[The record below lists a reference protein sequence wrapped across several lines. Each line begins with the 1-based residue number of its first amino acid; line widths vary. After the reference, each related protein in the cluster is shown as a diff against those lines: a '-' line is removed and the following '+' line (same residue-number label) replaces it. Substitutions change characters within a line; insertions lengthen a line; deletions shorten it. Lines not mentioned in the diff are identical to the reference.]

1 MKRPSSTPSLEEVRG
16 IIRDRVVG
24 KIQPRHDEHG
34 HHYLLPNGAVVDS
47 VTQVISIPKPHL
59 LKWYGRKA
67 IEYMEPLWSMI
78 TPENKNQIY
87 SQASL
92 AGEGIRDQAGD
103 TGSSSHDAI
112 EIAINEWIHEG
123 AAPSV
128 SWGTFVKPDQYG
140 NVNPASVAGARS
152 AQKFFKDH
160 PFYIPVAAELLVGD
174 VKVGSAGTCD
184 VILYDTW
191 TGKLII
197 GDWKT
202 SNSIDEAGYAQQVAT
217 YRALFE
223 KMTGLK
229 TASYCL
235 IMMLSKKYDKYDTY
249 IVKSPAK
256 AFAAFK
262 HSLAQYNWINDGT
275 PKAVVSKR
283 VIKV

>member
-1 MKRPSSTPSLEEVRG
+1 
-16 IIRDRVVG
+16 
-24 KIQPRHDEHG
+24 
-34 HHYLLPNGAVVDS
+34 
-47 VTQVISIPKPHL
+47 
-59 LKWYGRKA
+59 
-67 IEYMEPLWSMI
+67 MI

-103 TGSSSHDAI
+103 TGSTSHDAI
-112 EIAINEWIHEG
+112 EAFINDWIET
-123 AAPSV
+123 
-128 SWGTFVKPDQYG
+128 GTMPVDIVPYVKPDHFG
-140 NVNPASVAGARS
+140 VINPGSVAGARS
-152 AQKFFKDH
+152 AQKFFKDN

-174 VKVGSAGTCD
+174 IKVGSAGTCD

-191 TGKLII
+191 TGKLIV

-202 SNSIDEAGYAQQVAT
+202 SNAIDEAGYAQQVAT

-262 HSLAQYNWINDGT
+262 HSLAQYNWINDAT
-275 PKAVVSKR
+275 PKAVLSKR
-283 VIKV
+283 KISV